1 MKTKY
6 LQMNLENK
14 ISIVMNSVRKL
25 LTTICQ
31 SKVMKKMES
40 EIFGNA
46 QSSENPI
53 IIVSENILIDKM
65 N

>member
-14 ISIVMNSVRKL
+14 ISIVMTSVRKL
-25 LTTICQ
+25 FYNNLSIQ
-31 SKVMKKMES
+31 SDEKKMES

-46 QSSENPI
+46 QSSENP
-53 IIVSENILIDKM
+53 
-65 N
+65 